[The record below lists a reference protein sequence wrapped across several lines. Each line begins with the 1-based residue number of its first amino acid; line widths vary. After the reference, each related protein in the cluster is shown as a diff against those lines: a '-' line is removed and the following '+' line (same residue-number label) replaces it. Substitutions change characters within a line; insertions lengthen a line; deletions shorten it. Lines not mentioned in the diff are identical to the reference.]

1 MKENQIIAQLFVLGV
16 AGLSAIVIVFTIIYK
31 LG

>member
-1 MKENQIIAQLFVLGV
+1 MKENKIIAQLFVLGV

>member
-1 MKENQIIAQLFVLGV
+1 MEKEKIVAQLFVLGV